1 MADSADFIQ
10 RKLANDVKDYITDAI
25 TEVRESTLPYKQVI
39 LVVLEDIFQTIA
51 RSNRVYRPFRFSIAH
66 GAFIVMVWSV
76 ETSDW
81 EIYMIFQP
89 SSERMDI
96 APSIETSIPALMKSL
111 PVAVKADFRFTIVA
125 DSYHKLMEFGYRLVA
140 KPKTIDN
147 DHLTI
152 WHSPRDTVVVSVSQV
167 VLEEL
172 NSDPACLEMD
182 KLFADA
188 LLEED

>member
-1 MADSADFIQ
+1 MTDSTAFMQ
-10 RKLANDVKDYITDAI
+10 RKLAIDVKDCVAEAI
-25 TEVRESTLPYKQVI
+25 AEVRESSLPYKQVVI
-39 LVVLEDIFQTIA
+39 AVLEDIFQVTA

-76 ETSDW
+76 ETNDW
-81 EIYMIFQP
+81 EIYMMFQP

-125 DSYHKLMEFGYRLVA
+125 DSYHKLMEFGYQLVA
-140 KPKTIDN
+140 EPKTIRE
-147 DHLTI
+147 DHYTT

-188 LLEED
+188 LLEEE